1 MPTTQASQAAQ
12 SPRVGFIVPYA
23 GEWPNWSQLFF
34 ESCRPNPIVDVILL
48 CQQVPPFALPGNVR
62 VVQISEA
69 EIHDRLEKA
78 TGLKLGTI
86 SPRKICD
93 FRPYYGLAFA
103 DILKDYEFWGYCD
116 VDMMFGALG
125 KLLTDE
131 VFQSMD
137 VLSAHNEMFVG
148 HFTILRNTE
157 KINRLGFEIEK
168 WQERCQAP
176 IGWHLDE
183 QEFTYVADK
192 NPTIRWIKSKD
203 LASELNSNFARF
215 GITFEFFG
223 EVAYLKPPDNPVV
236 KWENGGVYFEGSGGK
251 VSEVLYV
258 HFMGTKRWWHWL
270 FFNKKSVLQKT
281 HYFSRIGYNG
291 VRHPAQLQR
300 FPRREFYHLQSGL
313 NRFKITVAAW
323 LRRLLPVKTFV
334 ALRRKVLRI

>member
-1 MPTTQASQAAQ
+1 MPTTQTSQATQ
-12 SPRVGFIVPYA
+12 SPRVGFIVPFA

-34 ESCRPNPIVDVILL
+34 ESCRHNPIVDVILL

-62 VVQISEA
+62 VIQISEA

-116 VDMMFGALG
+116 VDMMFGALS

-137 VLSAHNEMFVG
+137 ILSAHNEMFVG
-148 HFTILRNTE
+148 HFTILRNIE

-168 WQERCQAP
+168 WQERCQSP

-192 NPTIRWIKSKD
+192 NQAIRWIKSKD
-203 LASELNSNFARF
+203 LASELNGNFARF
-215 GITFEFFG
+215 GITFKFYG
-223 EVAYLKPPDNPVV
+223 DVAYLIPPDDPVV
-236 KWENGGVYFEGSGGK
+236 KWENGSVYFENSAGK
-251 VSEVLYV
+251 VTEVLYV

-270 FFNKKSVLQKT
+270 FFNKRSALQQA

-291 VRHPAQLQR
+291 VQHPLELHQFPWQQLYYLQCGL
-300 FPRREFYHLQSGL
+300 YHT
-313 NRFKITVAAW
+313 KAAVGAL
-323 LRRLLPVKTFV
+323 LRRLLPMSAFV
-334 ALRRKVLRI
+334 ALRRRILKI